1 MDRDKLKNAALS
13 GILNNPV
20 FVLVLGMCPTIS
32 QSTSVTNALGL
43 GLATAFVLVFS
54 NLFISLLRKVIP
66 DKVRLPAYIVII
78 ATFVTLVQMFISSF
92 LPSLND
98 SIGAF
103 IPLIV
108 VNCII
113 LGRAEA
119 FASKNDPLSA
129 TVDGL
134 SMGVGFVLAI
144 VLLGAIRQTLA
155 AAGFTVFTMT
165 AGGFIVL
172 GFQRD
177 ETGNITA
184 ILSRKAVQLGC
195 KKSFVDNLREG
206 DVINARVTHLEK
218 FGAFIDI
225 GAGINALIPIDMLSV
240 SRINHPRERLYEG
253 ESIRTVLRKRE
264 PEKLT
269 FSLKELLGTWQE
281 NAANF
286 NPGETVTGT
295 VRSIETYGVFVEL
308 APNLAGLAEPC
319 DFLFEGQRV
328 AVYIKSV
335 LPDKMKI
342 KLVIVEAFEESE
354 PAGELKYFFTGEHMA
369 RFDYS
374 PENSAKIISTVFE
387 E

>member
-1 MDRDKLKNAALS
+1 MKFYPEGQNGD
-13 GILNNPV
+13 
-20 FVLVLGMCPTIS
+20 
-32 QSTSVTNALGL
+32 
-43 GLATAFVLVFS
+43 
-54 NLFISLLRKVIP
+54 LLRTFDTLEEAKIAMMNGSVMESRVLLCDSEHNLHVDLGIISGVIP
-66 DKVRLPAYIVII
+66 REEGAVGIDDGSTRDIALISKVNKPV
-78 ATFVTLVQMFISSF
+78 
-92 LPSLND
+92 
-98 SIGAF
+98 
-103 IPLIV
+103 
-108 VNCII
+108 C
-113 LGRAEA
+113 
-119 FASKNDPLSA
+119 
-129 TVDGL
+129 
-134 SMGVGFVLAI
+134 
-144 VLLGAIRQTLA
+144 
-155 AAGFTVFTMT
+155 
-165 AGGFIVL
+165 FIVL

>member
-1 MDRDKLKNAALS
+1 MKFYPEGQNGD
-13 GILNNPV
+13 
-20 FVLVLGMCPTIS
+20 
-32 QSTSVTNALGL
+32 
-43 GLATAFVLVFS
+43 
-54 NLFISLLRKVIP
+54 LLRTFDTLEEVKIAMMNGSVMESRVLLCDSEHNLHVDLGIISGVIP
-66 DKVRLPAYIVII
+66 REEGAVGIDDGSTRDIALISKVNKPV
-78 ATFVTLVQMFISSF
+78 
-92 LPSLND
+92 
-98 SIGAF
+98 
-103 IPLIV
+103 
-108 VNCII
+108 C
-113 LGRAEA
+113 
-119 FASKNDPLSA
+119 
-129 TVDGL
+129 
-134 SMGVGFVLAI
+134 
-144 VLLGAIRQTLA
+144 
-155 AAGFTVFTMT
+155 
-165 AGGFIVL
+165 FIVL

-286 NPGETVTGT
+286 NPGETVTGS

>member
-1 MDRDKLKNAALS
+1 MKFYPEGQNGD
-13 GILNNPV
+13 
-20 FVLVLGMCPTIS
+20 
-32 QSTSVTNALGL
+32 
-43 GLATAFVLVFS
+43 
-54 NLFISLLRKVIP
+54 LLRTFDTLEEVKIAMMNGSVMESRVLLCDSEHNLHVDLGIISGVIP
-66 DKVRLPAYIVII
+66 REEGAVGIDDGSTRDITLISKVNKPV
-78 ATFVTLVQMFISSF
+78 
-92 LPSLND
+92 
-98 SIGAF
+98 
-103 IPLIV
+103 
-108 VNCII
+108 C
-113 LGRAEA
+113 
-119 FASKNDPLSA
+119 
-129 TVDGL
+129 
-134 SMGVGFVLAI
+134 
-144 VLLGAIRQTLA
+144 
-155 AAGFTVFTMT
+155 
-165 AGGFIVL
+165 FIVL

>member
-1 MDRDKLKNAALS
+1 MKFYPEGQNGD
-13 GILNNPV
+13 
-20 FVLVLGMCPTIS
+20 
-32 QSTSVTNALGL
+32 
-43 GLATAFVLVFS
+43 
-54 NLFISLLRKVIP
+54 LLRTFDTLEEVKIAMMNGSVMESRVLLCDSEHNLHVDLGIISGVIP
-66 DKVRLPAYIVII
+66 REEGAVGIEDGSTRDIALISKVNKPV
-78 ATFVTLVQMFISSF
+78 
-92 LPSLND
+92 
-98 SIGAF
+98 
-103 IPLIV
+103 
-108 VNCII
+108 C
-113 LGRAEA
+113 
-119 FASKNDPLSA
+119 
-129 TVDGL
+129 
-134 SMGVGFVLAI
+134 
-144 VLLGAIRQTLA
+144 
-155 AAGFTVFTMT
+155 
-165 AGGFIVL
+165 FIVL

-354 PAGELKYFFTGEHMA
+354 PAGELKYFFTGEQMA

>member
-1 MDRDKLKNAALS
+1 MKFYPEGQNGD
-13 GILNNPV
+13 
-20 FVLVLGMCPTIS
+20 
-32 QSTSVTNALGL
+32 
-43 GLATAFVLVFS
+43 
-54 NLFISLLRKVIP
+54 LLRTFDTLEEVKIAMMNGSVMESRVLLCDSEHNLHVDLGIISGVIP
-66 DKVRLPAYIVII
+66 REEGAVGIDDGSTRDIALISKVNKPV
-78 ATFVTLVQMFISSF
+78 
-92 LPSLND
+92 
-98 SIGAF
+98 
-103 IPLIV
+103 
-108 VNCII
+108 C
-113 LGRAEA
+113 
-119 FASKNDPLSA
+119 
-129 TVDGL
+129 
-134 SMGVGFVLAI
+134 
-144 VLLGAIRQTLA
+144 
-155 AAGFTVFTMT
+155 
-165 AGGFIVL
+165 FIVL

-177 ETGNITA
+177 ETGKITA

>member
-1 MDRDKLKNAALS
+1 MKFYPEGQNGDLLRTFDTLEEVKIAMMNGSVMESRVLLCDSEHNLHVDLGIIS
-13 GILNNPV
+13 GIIPREEGAVGIDDGSTRDIALISKVNKPV
-20 FVLVLGMCPTIS
+20 C
-32 QSTSVTNALGL
+32 
-43 GLATAFVLVFS
+43 
-54 NLFISLLRKVIP
+54 
-66 DKVRLPAYIVII
+66 
-78 ATFVTLVQMFISSF
+78 
-92 LPSLND
+92 
-98 SIGAF
+98 
-103 IPLIV
+103 
-108 VNCII
+108 
-113 LGRAEA
+113 
-119 FASKNDPLSA
+119 
-129 TVDGL
+129 
-134 SMGVGFVLAI
+134 
-144 VLLGAIRQTLA
+144 
-155 AAGFTVFTMT
+155 
-165 AGGFIVL
+165 FIVL

>member
-1 MDRDKLKNAALS
+1 MKFYPEGQNGDLLRTFDTLEEVKIAMMNGSVMESRVLLCDSEHNLHVDLGIISGVIPREEGAVGIDDGSTRD
-13 GILNNPV
+13 
-20 FVLVLGMCPTIS
+20 
-32 QSTSVTNALGL
+32 
-43 GLATAFVLVFS
+43 
-54 NLFISLLRKVIP
+54 ISLISKVNKP
-66 DKVRLPAYIVII
+66 V
-78 ATFVTLVQMFISSF
+78 
-92 LPSLND
+92 
-98 SIGAF
+98 
-103 IPLIV
+103 
-108 VNCII
+108 C
-113 LGRAEA
+113 
-119 FASKNDPLSA
+119 
-129 TVDGL
+129 
-134 SMGVGFVLAI
+134 
-144 VLLGAIRQTLA
+144 
-155 AAGFTVFTMT
+155 
-165 AGGFIVL
+165 FIVL

>member
-1 MDRDKLKNAALS
+1 MKFYPEGQNGD
-13 GILNNPV
+13 
-20 FVLVLGMCPTIS
+20 
-32 QSTSVTNALGL
+32 
-43 GLATAFVLVFS
+43 
-54 NLFISLLRKVIP
+54 LLRTFDTLEKDKIAMMNGSIMESRVLLCDSEHNLHVDLGIISGVIP
-66 DKVRLPAYIVII
+66 REEGAVGIDDGSTRDIALISKVNKPV
-78 ATFVTLVQMFISSF
+78 
-92 LPSLND
+92 
-98 SIGAF
+98 
-103 IPLIV
+103 
-108 VNCII
+108 C
-113 LGRAEA
+113 
-119 FASKNDPLSA
+119 
-129 TVDGL
+129 
-134 SMGVGFVLAI
+134 
-144 VLLGAIRQTLA
+144 
-155 AAGFTVFTMT
+155 
-165 AGGFIVL
+165 FIVL